1 MCVFRLI
8 LQVVNTSTWRLRRWS
23 TAVARDP
30 RKTDSW
36 YNVIFACA
44 GSTAH
49 ALEWKRKTRLEHF
62 PKFRR
67 CTTFHL
73 NWRGSRRF
81 FRQIADA
88 VTKLN
93 VFSLWPLDVALSL
106 LSIFFCF
113 SIKCWSFWYPMCTQG
128 SCACAQLYWNKTH
141 SQNWPQVALL
151 SVIFVLVCFS
161 EHRQRWMKYLSI
173 FFS

>member
-8 LQVVNTSTWRLRRWS
+8 LQVVNTSTWRLRRWW

-106 LSIFFCF
+106 LSIFFVSVLNADHFDTPCVRKGAVHSF
-113 SIKCWSFWYPMCTQG
+113 TEIEHIHKIDHRWRYCLSYLCLFVFRSIDKDGW
-128 SCACAQLYWNKTH
+128 K
-141 SQNWPQVALL
+141 
-151 SVIFVLVCFS
+151 IF
-161 EHRQRWMKYLSI
+161 
-173 FFS
+173 